1 MIEKTFNSSI
11 IFTIVFFVI
20 VEIIFQIFSGYMLQR
35 LGISLVYQLREKVIS
50 QILNLKKEEID
61 NFSSGNLASMLTN
74 DTSA

>member
-1 MIEKTFNSSI
+1 
-11 IFTIVFFVI
+11 
-20 VEIIFQIFSGYMLQR
+20 MLQR